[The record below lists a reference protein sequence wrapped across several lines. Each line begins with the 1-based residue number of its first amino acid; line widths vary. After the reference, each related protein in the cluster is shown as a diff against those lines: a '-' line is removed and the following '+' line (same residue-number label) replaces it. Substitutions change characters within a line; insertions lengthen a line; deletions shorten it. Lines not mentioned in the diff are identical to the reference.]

1 MKKWDWYY
9 RLEEYVTMISSS
21 QTKFIARVFSPY
33 ALLLWVLMATQATK
47 AKSVT
52 SIPVANASKSEA
64 SIVVGET
71 AGDLS
76 RYAATEL
83 QKYLRV
89 LSGVQVQI
97 LNESQVSSRPPRE
110 SLILIGGPDTNKAVR
125 TAAQA
130 RFVEFGG
137 LKPEGFVIKT
147 GLLKSHPTVIV
158 GGNDDASNLYGVY
171 DLIEHLGV
179 TFQLTGDII
188 PPKADIL
195 VIPALDLRKEPA
207 FPRRGFLLQS
217 GGFINLSVFSY
228 PDYVKFLDQMAK
240 MKCNYLQ
247 FWWFSYEPWLK
258 YSYKGEPMWMGD
270 VSTKDSGYFTW
281 ARSGGG
287 SHTTDDVSIG
297 KEQFKGRRLAPQE
310 FQTVQSPEEA
320 FTVAGDLLRKVIRHA
335 RERGIKVWPAVEL
348 ASLPPNLARYCERVG
363 ELPFHPIFG
372 TFVHPLDPVNREIQ
386 VNRFKA
392 LLETYPEAEGYFFV
406 FAEMYPELNNEKHHA
421 FFVEQ
426 RPAFH
431 ELRDLRW
438 PWMIDIEQGSD
449 RVVDSNIGFTDLFKF
464 LMTKRDEI
472 APKVKM
478 GMLGIGR
485 GYTLPLLDKML
496 PKDVP
501 FTDME
506 SSGVWTPAGVPMED
520 FGGMGERERTLEPR
534 VDDDI
539 NMMGMQFSVKQY
551 SAKDRIFVD
560 GVKYG
565 MSGFAGQL
573 NRARGT
579 ETNSRF
585 LAEAAWA
592 PQMTAEEFYKNYST
606 RLFGERA
613 GADMY
618 NAYMALEENEAWL
631 GYYNYDYSTMNCC
644 GALEEVSRAY
654 EYSRQD
660 NPFDGPA
667 GAGWQAF
674 ISKSPDVISRFEG
687 SIRLLN
693 KALESMRA
701 AMPNVAPQGK
711 YELGY
716 MINRTESYRDYIQ
729 SLNTIRQAYL
739 DFDQAFKN
747 RTQVPYEQF
756 VANLEKSLGGFDLA
770 NEQVQAATRHYAD
783 IMDHPSDLGVL
794 YHLNARAVLGFDL
807 ARRWMRNVVNFHQ
820 GKSYL
825 DHVPFERLFS
835 PDLHIGTTR

>member
-1 MKKWDWYY
+1 VKG
-9 RLEEYVTMISSS
+9 
-21 QTKFIARVFSPY
+21 
-33 ALLLWVLMATQATK
+33 
-47 AKSVT
+47 AKSFGGLRVV
-52 SIPVANASKSEA
+52 SAGRPQA
-64 SIVVGET
+64 SIVLGKAAGELT
-71 AGDLS
+71 K
-76 RYAATEL
+76 YAATEL
-83 QKYLRV
+83 RKYLRI
-89 LSGVQVQI
+89 LSGAEVPI
-97 LNESQVSSRPPRE
+97 ISEDGVSSRPAKE
-110 SLILIGGPDTNKAVR
+110 ALILVGGPASNSAIR
-125 TAAQA
+125 EAAQA
-130 RFVEFGG
+130 KWVNFSG
-137 LKPEGFVIKT
+137 LKSEGFVLKT
-147 GLLKSHPTVIV
+147 GDFKGHPAVV
-158 GGNDDASNLYGVY
+158 AGGNDDASVMYGVY
-171 DLIEHLGV
+171 DLIERLGV
-179 TFQLTGDII
+179 TFQLTGE
-188 PPKADIL
+188 
-195 VIPALDLRKEPA
+195 VIPAQRSDLEVPALEVRKEPA
-207 FPRRGFLLQS
+207 FARRGFLLQD
-217 GGFINLSVFSY
+217 GGYENLTLFSFQ
-228 PDYVKFLDQMAK
+228 DYVKLIDQMAK
-240 MKCNYLQ
+240 MKCNYIQ

-270 VSTKDSGYFTW
+270 VSTKESGYFNW
-281 ARSGGG
+281 AHEGFG
-287 SHTTDDVSIG
+287 SRTTDDVTIG
-297 KEQFKGRRLAPQE
+297 KERFPGRRIAP
-310 FQTVQSPEEA
+310 PEMQQVETPEQA
-320 FTVAGDLLRKVIRHA
+320 FEVAQDLLRRIIGYAKS
-335 RERGIKVWPAVEL
+335 RGIKVWPAVEL
-348 ASLPPNLARYCERVG
+348 AALPPNLARYCERVRD
-363 ELPFHPIFG
+363 LPFNNIFG

-392 LLETYPEAEGYFFV
+392 LIETYPEAEGYFFV
-406 FAEMYPELNNEKHHA
+406 YAEAYPELNNEKHHA

-431 ELRDLRW
+431 ELRQLRW
-438 PWMIDIEQGSD
+438 PWIIDIAGSSD

-464 LMTKRDEI
+464 LMAKRDEI

-485 GYTLPLLDKML
+485 GYALPVLDKML
-496 PKDVP
+496 PKDIP

-520 FGGMGERERTLEPR
+520 FGGMGDRERTIEPR
-534 VDDDI
+534 VDDDT

-565 MSGFAGQL
+565 LSGFAGQL

-585 LAEAAWA
+585 LTEAAWA

-613 GADMY
+613 GPDMY

-631 GYYNYDYSTMNCC
+631 GYGVYDYSTMNCC
-644 GALEEVSRAY
+644 GALDEVGRAY

-667 GAGWQAF
+667 GSAWQGF
-674 ISKSPDVISRFEG
+674 ISKSPDVIKRFEG

-747 RTQVPYEQF
+747 RTHVPYEQF
-756 VANLEKSLGGFDLA
+756 VADLEKSLGGFDLA
-770 NEQVQAATRHYAD
+770 NEQVQAATRHYAE

-807 ARRWMRNVVNFHQ
+807 ARQWMRNVVKFHQ

-835 PDLHIGTTR
+835 PDLHIATTPWP

>member
-1 MKKWDWYY
+1 
-9 RLEEYVTMISSS
+9 
-21 QTKFIARVFSPY
+21 
-33 ALLLWVLMATQATK
+33 
-47 AKSVT
+47 
-52 SIPVANASKSEA
+52 
-64 SIVVGET
+64 
-71 AGDLS
+71 
-76 RYAATEL
+76 
-83 QKYLRV
+83 
-89 LSGVQVQI
+89 
-97 LNESQVSSRPPRE
+97 
-110 SLILIGGPDTNKAVR
+110 
-125 TAAQA
+125 
-130 RFVEFGG
+130 
-137 LKPEGFVIKT
+137 
-147 GLLKSHPTVIV
+147 
-158 GGNDDASNLYGVY
+158 
-171 DLIEHLGV
+171 
-179 TFQLTGDII
+179 
-188 PPKADIL
+188 
-195 VIPALDLRKEPA
+195 
-207 FPRRGFLLQS
+207 
-217 GGFINLSVFSY
+217 
-228 PDYVKFLDQMAK
+228 
-240 MKCNYLQ
+240 
-247 FWWFSYEPWLK
+247 
-258 YSYKGEPMWMGD
+258 
-270 VSTKDSGYFTW
+270 
-281 ARSGGG
+281 
-287 SHTTDDVSIG
+287 
-297 KEQFKGRRLAPQE
+297 
-310 FQTVQSPEEA
+310 
-320 FTVAGDLLRKVIRHA
+320 
-335 RERGIKVWPAVEL
+335 
-348 ASLPPNLARYCERVG
+348 
-363 ELPFHPIFG
+363 
-372 TFVHPLDPVNREIQ
+372 
-386 VNRFKA
+386 
-392 LLETYPEAEGYFFV
+392 
-406 FAEMYPELNNEKHHA
+406 
-421 FFVEQ
+421 
-426 RPAFH
+426 
-431 ELRDLRW
+431 
-438 PWMIDIEQGSD
+438 
-449 RVVDSNIGFTDLFKF
+449 
-464 LMTKRDEI
+464 
-472 APKVKM
+472 M

-485 GYTLPLLDKML
+485 GYALPLLDKML

-534 VDDDI
+534 VDDDT

-592 PQMTAEEFYKNYST
+592 PQMTAEEFYKNFST

-674 ISKSPDVISRFEG
+674 ISKSPDVITRFEG

-739 DFDQAFKN
+739 DFDLAFKN

-756 VANLEKSLGGFDLA
+756 VANLEKSLRGFDLA
-770 NEQVQAATRHYAD
+770 NEQVQAATKHYAE

-807 ARRWMRNVVNFHQ
+807 AGQWMRNIVNFHK

-835 PDLHIGTTR
+835 PDLHIATTPWP

>member
-1 MKKWDWYY
+1 MAYS
-9 RLEEYVTMISSS
+9 TSSRVA
-21 QTKFIARVFSPY
+21 TKALCAV
-33 ALLLWVLMATQATK
+33 ALLLGALVGCGTVK
-47 AKSVT
+47 GAKSFGALRVV
-52 SIPVANASKSEA
+52 SAGRPQA
-64 SIVVGET
+64 SIVLGKA
-71 AGDLS
+71 AGDLTQ
-76 RYAATEL
+76 YAATEL
-83 QKYLRV
+83 QKYLR
-89 LSGVQVQI
+89 I
-97 LNESQVSSRPPRE
+97 LTGAEVPIISEDGVSSRPSKE
-110 SLILIGGPDTNKAVR
+110 ALILVGGPSSNSTLR
-125 TAAQA
+125 EAAQA
-130 RFVEFGG
+130 KWVNFTG
-137 LKPEGFVIKT
+137 LKAEGFVLKT
-147 GLLKSHPTVIV
+147 GDFKGHPVIV
-158 GGNDDASNLYGVY
+158 AGGNDDASAMYAAY
-171 DLIEHLGV
+171 ELIERLGV
-179 TFQLTGDII
+179 TFTLAGDAV
-188 PPKADIL
+188 PAVRSDL
-195 VIPALDLRKEPA
+195 SIPAMDIRMDPA
-207 FPRRGFLLQS
+207 FARRGFLLQS

-565 MSGFAGQL
+565 LSGFAGQL

>member
-1 MKKWDWYY
+1 MAYSTSWK
-9 RLEEYVTMISSS
+9 VA
-21 QTKFIARVFSPY
+21 ARALCAV
-33 ALLLWVLMATQATK
+33 ALLLGTPIGSETVK
-47 AKSVT
+47 GAKSLGFLRVV
-52 SIPVANASKSEA
+52 SSGRPQA
-64 SIVVGET
+64 SIVLGKAAGELT
-71 AGDLS
+71 K
-76 RYAATEL
+76 YAATEL
-83 QKYLRV
+83 QKYLRI
-89 LSGVQVQI
+89 LSGAEVPI
-97 LNESQVSSRPPRE
+97 ISEDGVSSRPSKE
-110 SLILIGGPDTNKAVR
+110 ALILVGGPSSNPAIR
-125 TAAQA
+125 EAAQA
-130 RFVEFGG
+130 RWVDFSG

-147 GLLKSHPTVIV
+147 GDFKGHPAIV
-158 GGNDDASNLYGVY
+158 SGGNDDASAMYAAY
-171 DLIEHLGV
+171 DLIERLGV
-179 TFQLTGDII
+179 TFTLAGDALPAVRPDLAI
-188 PPKADIL
+188 PVMDIRL
-195 VIPALDLRKEPA
+195 NPA
-207 FPRRGFLLQS
+207 FSRRGFLLQS

-270 VSTKDSGYFTW
+270 VSTKDSGYFAW

-297 KEQFKGRRLAPQE
+297 KEHFKGRRLAPQE
-310 FQTVQSPEEA
+310 FQTVETPEEA
-320 FTVAGDLLRKVIRHA
+320 FNVAGDLLRRVIHHA
-335 RERGIKVWPAVEL
+335 HERGIKVWPAVEL

-392 LLETYPEAEGYFFV
+392 LIENYPEAEGYFFV
-406 FAEMYPELNNEKHHA
+406 FAEMYPELNNEKYHA
-421 FFVEQ
+421 FFVQQ

-431 ELRDLRW
+431 DLRRLRI
-438 PWMIDIEQGSD
+438 PWIDWGGGGGDD
-449 RVVDSNIGFTDLFKF
+449 RLVDSNIGFTDLFKF

-478 GMLGIGR
+478 GVLGIGR

-506 SSGVWTPAGVPMED
+506 SSGVWTPAGVPMD
-520 FGGMGERERTLEPR
+520 YFGGMENRERTLEPR

-551 SAKDRIFVD
+551 SAEDRIFTD

-565 MSGFAGQL
+565 LSGFAGQL

-585 LAEAAWA
+585 LAEAAWS
-592 PQMTAEEFYKNYST
+592 PQLTAEEFYKNYSR
-606 RLFGERA
+606 RLFGEPA
-613 GADMY
+613 ATDMY

-631 GYYNYDYSTMNCC
+631 GYYNYGYSTMNCC

-667 GAGWQAF
+667 GSAWQSF
-674 ISKSPDVISRFEG
+674 ISKSPDVINRFEG

-693 KALESMRA
+693 RALGNMRA

-729 SLNTIRQAYL
+729 SLIIIRQAYL
-739 DFDQAFKN
+739 DFDQAFKD
-747 RTQVPYEQF
+747 RTHVPYEQF
-756 VANLEKSLGGFDLA
+756 IANLEKSLGGFDAA
-770 NEQVQAATRHYAD
+770 NEQAQAATRHYAE
-783 IMDHPSDLGVL
+783 IIDHPSDLGVL
-794 YHLNARAVLGFDL
+794 YHLNARAVLGFSL
-807 ARRWMRNVVNFHQ
+807 TRQWMRNVVNFHK
-820 GKSYL
+820 GKPYL

-835 PDLHIGTTR
+835 PDLHTGTAK